1 MLLIPMDMPK
11 NCDSCPFFDDIY
23 TRMDGDDMY
32 YCNLSGGLTYWEYA
46 GETEKDCPLVEVPP
60 HGRLIDADA
69 LQTEAFNRLF
79 SGFASNRDVAFVNFL
94 LTDAPTVIPAD
105 EEATP

>member
-32 YCNLSGGLTYWEYA
+32 YCNLSGGLTYWQYA
-46 GETEKDCPLVEVPP
+46 GETEKDCPLVE
-60 HGRLIDADA
+60 L
-69 LQTEAFNRLF
+69 EENRMYCLKD
-79 SGFASNRDVAFVNFL
+79 GVVYMSNAIIQRGK
-94 LTDAPTVIPAD
+94 TVRIPAYVD
-105 EEATP
+105 IDVSEATE